1 MRFPVTSM
9 TACLC
14 ASLASVAAAQ
24 SRPSAPASPPFGH
37 ELSIT
42 TGMGFTDRIDA
53 SASPRP
59 YGGLANGV
67 GLSYTFRPGA
77 WTLTTRAQGSIA
89 SLQPRDDFAG
99 SEHAYAGG
107 LAFDAQR
114 TVAQFGPVTMR
125 AGLTL
130 ESWADALRHRYGD
143 QSSTT
148 STFISA
154 FGTAGPAVSLSM
166 PLGGG
171 TLSGL
176 ASIPLGG
183 LVYQPYANARQERE
197 PIRLTTAGPTSL
209 RGLDFGLRYESSAS
223 RTFGIVAEYRFRG
236 FDYTGGWHAR
246 SITNTTSI
254 GIVTRFGRKGQ

>member
-1 MRFPVTSM
+1 
-9 TACLC
+9 
-14 ASLASVAAAQ
+14 
-24 SRPSAPASPPFGH
+24 
-37 ELSIT
+37 
-42 TGMGFTDRIDA
+42 MGFTDRIDA

-77 WTLTTRAQGSIA
+77 WTLTTRARGSIA

>member
-1 MRFPVTSM
+1 MRFSVTST

-14 ASLASVAAAQ
+14 VSLATAAAAQ
-24 SRPSAPASPPFGH
+24 SAQSPASPPFGH

-59 YGGLANGV
+59 YGGLANGA

-77 WTLTTRAQGSIA
+77 WTLSTRIQGSIA
-89 SLQPRDDFAG
+89 SLEPHDDYAG
-99 SEHAYAGG
+99 AEHAYAGG

-114 TVAQFGPVTMR
+114 AVAQFGPVTMN

-130 ESWADALRHRYGD
+130 ESWADVLRHRYGD

-148 STFISA
+148 STFVSA
-154 FGTAGPAVSLSM
+154 FGTVGPAVSLSM
-166 PLGGG
+166 PLAGGR
-171 TLSGL
+171 LSGL
-176 ASIPLGG
+176 ASVPLAG

-209 RGLDFGLRYESSAS
+209 RGLDFGLRYESSAA

-246 SITNTTSI
+246 SVTNTTSI
-254 GIVTRFGRKGQ
+254 GIVTRFGRKSQ